1 MRRLEGAFM
10 NRIYVVTLVLLGAA
24 ATNADT
30 VHLESRWLTVEVDK
44 TTGVWALIDARS
56 GVRWP
61 TAGMASAG
69 AAQGLVGDIAE
80 AKVEQGGKAVVLC
93 MKNGAGVAFQLVNDG
108 RSLEIR
114 YGGKHAGDLSILG
127 DALAVTDTEKGYIVV
142 PCREGLLIPADSG
155 KSFTRTFG
163 TSDYEGCHMNM
174 LGFAKSG
181 SALIADW
188 DDAYTFPEVTS
199 VQPENGPARQRLT
212 TTFRLRRTA
221 RAVRLTPLGTG
232 DWNTIATSYRL
243 IADQKGLAITLQQK
257 IARDPH
263 MANLIGASNVK
274 LWTCLAR
281 RMSEDSKKEES
292 VKVRW
297 TFDEAARI
305 AEHLKK
311 DVGLDRALFM
321 MGGWTEGGYD
331 CRHPDNLPANSECG
345 GNNALADAIRRIQQL
360 GYVGCLH
367 DNVQDMY
374 ADAKSFDLSFIEK
387 DAKGNPKKGGR
398 WLGGRAWMVCAPKQ
412 LELAKRPQNLPE
424 ISKLFKPWSYFIDTT
439 FAVGPRECDD
449 PAHPLDRNGDIA
461 WKQKLSD
468 YARDT
473 FGLFGSECGRE
484 WALPY
489 SDFFEGL
496 VAVSGRYYHNLD
508 PASLGATVIPF
519 WEMVYHDC
527 QIAYGKYGYAADQ
540 AAECVAHHALCARPL
555 YYHSI
560 PDHLYWTQ
568 QAAAPQAKVMVGP
581 RVVEVKAT
589 DKRTFRISYAWDV
602 EADVKDDWRVF
613 VHFGTD
619 NKIYFQNDHAAVPP
633 TSHWRTGQTI
643 TLGPHTVTV
652 PSSVRHETINIYIGL
667 FSLDDATTRAP
678 LAGDDRQN
686 RILAGR
692 LVLTP
697 EIRFESAVA
706 GSAEPARDAFVRSD
720 GWAEGLHPT
729 DVFIKNTHE
738 LLGPLHAATAHLRLA
753 RLEFLTPDRAVRR
766 AVYGSAT
773 DAMTVVAN
781 FGRADATIETE
792 LGGAVVLPPWGV
804 VVESPRFAAFYARRW
819 GGQSYPDGA
828 LFTLRSLDD
837 QPLTS
842 SRQVRIFH
850 GFGPTTLTWRNHA
863 WTVAREQTI
872 AP

>member
-1 MRRLEGAFM
+1 M
-10 NRIYVVTLVLLGAA
+10 NRIYIVAAVLLGAA
-24 ATNADT
+24 TANAAT
-30 VHLESRWLTVEVDK
+30 VRLESRWLSVEVDR
-44 TTGVWALIDARS
+44 TTGAWALTDARS

-61 TAGMASAG
+61 ATGMASAG
-69 AAQGLVGDIAE
+69 TGQDPSGEFAE
-80 AKVEQGGKAVVLC
+80 AEEVQEGKAVVLRT
-93 MKNGAGVAFQLVNDG
+93 KNGAEVAFRLSNDG
-108 RSLEIR
+108 RSLEICH
-114 YGGKHAGDLSILG
+114 GGEHVGDVSVLG
-127 DALAVTDTEKGYIVV
+127 DALALTDTEKGYLVV

-155 KSFTRTFG
+155 TSFTRTFG

-174 LGFAKSG
+174 LGFAKNG
-181 SALIADW
+181 SALIVDW
-188 DDAYTFPEVTS
+188 DDAYTFPEVKS
-199 VQPENGPARQRLT
+199 VRPENGPVRQRLT
-212 TTFRLRRTA
+212 TTFHLRRTA
-221 RAVRLTPLGTG
+221 RSVRLTPLGRG
-232 DWNTIATSYRL
+232 DWNTIATGYRL
-243 IADQKGLAITLQQK
+243 IAEQKGLAVTLRQK
-257 IARDPH
+257 TARNPH
-263 MANLIGASNVK
+263 LAELIGASNVK

-281 RMSEDSKKEES
+281 RMTEDSKKEES
-292 VKVRW
+292 VNVRW

-331 CRHPDNLPANSECG
+331 CRHPDNLPANPECD
-345 GNNALADAIRRIQQL
+345 GNDGLADAIRRIQEL

-387 DAKGNPKKGGR
+387 DAAGNPQKGGR

-412 LELAKRPQNLPE
+412 LELAMRPQNLPE
-424 ISKLFKPWSYFIDTT
+424 ICRLFGPWSYFIDTT
-439 FAVGPRECDD
+439 FAVGPRECSD

-484 WALPY
+484 WALPH

-496 VAVSGRYYHNLD
+496 VAVSGRYYRNLD

-568 QAAAPQAKVMVGP
+568 QTAAPQAKVMVRP
-581 RVVEVKAT
+581 RVVEVKPT
-589 DKRTFRISYAWDV
+589 DKQTFQIRYAWDV
-602 EADVKDDWRVF
+602 EADVKDDWRIF
-613 VHFGTD
+613 VHFGSD
-619 NKIYFQNDHAAVPP
+619 NKILFQNDQTAVPP
-633 TSHWRTGQTI
+633 TSQWRAGQTI
-643 TLGPHTVTV
+643 MFGPETVTV
-652 PSSVRHETINIYIGL
+652 PSSVQDKAVDVYIGL
-667 FSLDDATTRAP
+667 FSLNNAAARAP
-678 LAGDDRQN
+678 LVGGDRQN

-692 LVLTP
+692 LVLMP
-697 EIRFESAVA
+697 EIRFEPAA
-706 GSAEPARDAFVRSD
+706 ATGDEPARDAFVRSD

-738 LLGPLHAATAHLRLA
+738 LLGPLHSATAHERLT
-753 RLEFLTPDRAVRR
+753 RLEFLTADRTVRR
-766 AVYGSAT
+766 AVYGSAA
-773 DAMTVVAN
+773 DAVMVVAN
-781 FGRADATIETE
+781 FGHTDATVETR

-804 VVESPRFAAFYARRW
+804 VVESPRFAAFYARHW
-819 GGQSYPDGA
+819 SGNDYPDGA
-828 LFTLRSLDD
+828 LFTLQSLDD
-837 QPLTS
+837 EPLAS
-842 SRQVRIFH
+842 SRRVRVFH
-850 GFGPTTLTWRNHA
+850 GFGPATLAWRERTW
-863 WTVAREQTI
+863 TIAREQTI

>member
-1 MRRLEGAFM
+1 M
-10 NRIYVVTLVLLGAA
+10 NRLYAVILVLLGAA
-24 ATNADT
+24 TTSAAT
-30 VHLESRWLTVEVDK
+30 VRLESPRLTVEVD
-44 TTGVWALIDARS
+44 TTTAGWALSDTRS

-61 TAGMASAG
+61 TTGLASAG
-69 AAQGLVGDIAE
+69 TAEDLAGDFAE
-80 AKVEQGGKAVVLC
+80 AEEEKGGKALVLRTN
-93 MKNGAGVAFQLVNDG
+93 NGAEVAFRLIRDG

-114 YGGKHAGDLSILG
+114 YGGKLTGDVRLLG
-127 DALAVTDTEKGYIVV
+127 DALAVTDTEKGYVVV

-155 KSFTRTFG
+155 TSFTRTFG

-174 LGFAKSG
+174 LGFAKRG
-181 SALIADW
+181 STLVADW
-188 DDAYTFPEVTS
+188 DDAYTFPEVKS
-199 VQPENGPARQRLT
+199 VQMKGGPTGQRLT

-221 RAVRLTPLGTG
+221 RAVCLTPLGTG
-232 DWNTIATSYRL
+232 DWNTIAAGYRL
-243 IADQKGLAITLQQK
+243 IAEQKGLAVTLRQK
-257 IARDPH
+257 IARNPH
-263 MANLIGASNVK
+263 MDGLIGASNVK

-281 RMSEDSKKEES
+281 RMSEDSTEEEWAN
-292 VKVRW
+292 VHW

-305 AEHLKK
+305 AEHLKE
-311 DVGLDRALFM
+311 DVGVDRALFM

-331 CRHPDNLPANSECG
+331 CRHPDNLPANAECG
-345 GNNALADAIRRIQQL
+345 GNEALADAVRRIQKL

-387 DAKGNPKKGGR
+387 DAQGNPRKGGR

-412 LELAKRPQNLPE
+412 LELAMRPQNLPE
-424 ISKLFKPWSYFIDTT
+424 ISRLFHPWSYFIDTT
-439 FAVGPRECDD
+439 FAVGPRECYD

-484 WALPY
+484 WALPH

-527 QIAYGKYGYAADQ
+527 QIAYGKYGYAADR

-560 PDHLYWTQ
+560 PHHLYWTQ
-568 QAAAPQAKVMVGP
+568 EAAAAEAKVMVRP

-589 DKRTFRISYAWDV
+589 GERSFQIRYAWDV
-602 EADVKDDWRVF
+602 EADATGGWHAF

-619 NKIYFQNDHAAVPP
+619 NKILFQNDHALVPP
-633 TSHWRTGQTI
+633 SAQWRTGQTI
-643 TLGPHTVTV
+643 TDGPHTVSV
-652 PSSVRHETINIYIGL
+652 PSSLRKDAVDIYIGL
-667 FSLDDATTRAP
+667 FSLNEAGKRVP
-678 LAGDDRQN
+678 LAGGDRQK
-686 RILAGR
+686 RIFAGR
-692 LVLTP
+692 LILRP
-697 EIRFESAVA
+697 EIRFEPVKP
-706 GSAEPARDAFVRSD
+706 GGGKPARDAFVRSD

-729 DVFIKNTHE
+729 DVFLKNTHE
-738 LLGPLHAATAHLRLA
+738 LLGPLHSATAHLRLA
-753 RLEFLTPDRAVRR
+753 RLEFLTPDRALRR
-766 AVYGSAT
+766 AVYGSGDEAV
-773 DAMTVVAN
+773 TVVAN
-781 FGRADATIETE
+781 FGRTDATVETR
-792 LGGAVVLPPWGV
+792 LGGPVALPPWGV
-804 VVESPRFAAFYARRW
+804 VVDAPRFAGFYARRW
-819 GGQSYPDGA
+819 GGQSYPEGA

-837 QPLTS
+837 QPLAS
-842 SRQVRIFH
+842 SRQVRVFH
-850 GFGPTTLTWRNHA
+850 AFGPATLAWRGRTWN
-863 WTVAREQTI
+863 VAREQTI

>member
-1 MRRLEGAFM
+1 MRG
-10 NRIYVVTLVLLGAA
+10 ICVVLVVLLGAA
-24 ATNADT
+24 SANAATGR
-30 VHLESRWLTVEVDK
+30 LESRWLSVEVDK
-44 TTGVWALIDARS
+44 TTGAWALTDARS

-61 TAGMASAG
+61 SEGMASAG
-69 AAQGLVGDIAE
+69 AAEGLSGGFAAAE
-80 AKVEQGGKAVVLC
+80 EVQEGRAVVLRT
-93 MKNGAGVAFQLVNDG
+93 KNGAEVTFQLIRDG
-108 RSLEIR
+108 GSLEIR
-114 YGGKHAGDLSILG
+114 YGGQDAGHVSVLG
-127 DALAVTDTEKGYIVV
+127 DALAITDLEQGYLIV
-142 PCREGLLIPADSG
+142 PSREGLLIPARSG
-155 KSFTRTFG
+155 ASFMRTFG

-181 SALIADW
+181 AALIADW
-188 DDAYTFPEVTS
+188 DDAYTFPEVKS
-199 VQPENGPARQRLT
+199 VRTETGPVPQRLM
-212 TTFRLRRTA
+212 TTFRLQRTA
-221 RAVRLTPLGTG
+221 RAVRLTPLGSG
-232 DWNTIATSYRL
+232 DWSTIATGYRE
-243 IADQKGLAITLQQK
+243 IAEQKGLAVTLQQK
-257 IARDPH
+257 TARNPH
-263 MANLIGASNVK
+263 LAKLIGASNVK

-281 RMSEDSKKEES
+281 RMSEDSKQEES
-292 VKVRW
+292 VNIRW

-331 CRHPDNLPANSECG
+331 CRHPDNLPANPECG
-345 GNNALADAIRRIQQL
+345 GNDALADAIRRIQQL

-374 ADAKSFDLSFIEK
+374 ADAKSFDLSFLEK
-387 DAKGNPKKGGR
+387 DARGNPKQGGR

-412 LELAKRPQNLPE
+412 LELAQRPQNLPE
-424 ISKLFKPWSYFIDTT
+424 ISRLFKPWSYFIDTT
-439 FAVGPRECDD
+439 YAVGPRECDD

-484 WALPY
+484 WALPH

-568 QAAAPQAKVMVGP
+568 SPAAPHAKVMVRP
-581 RVVEVKAT
+581 RVVEVKAA
-589 DKRTFRISYAWDV
+589 DKQTFQIRYAWDV
-602 EADVKDDWRVF
+602 EADVTGDWRIF
-613 VHFGTD
+613 AHFGTD
-619 NKIYFQNDHAAVPP
+619 NKILFQDDHAAVPP
-633 TSHWRTGQTI
+633 TSQWRSGQTI
-643 TLGPHTVTV
+643 TFGPHTVTV
-652 PSSVRHETINIYIGL
+652 PSSVREKAVNVYIGL
-667 FSLDDATTRAP
+667 FSLNDAATRAP
-678 LAGDDRQN
+678 LAGGDGQN

-697 EIRFESAVA
+697 EIRFEPGGA
-706 GSAEPARDAFVRSD
+706 GGTGPARDAFVRSD
-720 GWAEGLHPT
+720 GWSEGLHPT

-738 LLGPLHAATAHLRLA
+738 LLGPLHAATAHQRLA

-766 AVYGSAT
+766 AVYGSAA
-773 DAMTVVAN
+773 DAVTVVAN
-781 FGRADATIETE
+781 FGVTDATIETK

-804 VVESPRFAAFYARRW
+804 VVEAPRFAAFYARRW
-819 GGQSYPDGA
+819 GGQDYPDGA
-828 LFTLRSLDD
+828 LFTLQSLDD
-837 QPLTS
+837 QSLAS

-850 GFGPTTLTWRNHA
+850 GFGPATLAWRGRT
-863 WTVAREQTI
+863 WTVAREQAI